1 MGHPSRTRANV
12 TQDLA
17 FKLIQELV
25 PVINGLS
32 SLALTLGISP

>member
-17 FKLIQELV
+17 LNRELA
-25 PVINGLS
+25 PAINGLS
-32 SLALTLGISP
+32 SLALTLGTPH